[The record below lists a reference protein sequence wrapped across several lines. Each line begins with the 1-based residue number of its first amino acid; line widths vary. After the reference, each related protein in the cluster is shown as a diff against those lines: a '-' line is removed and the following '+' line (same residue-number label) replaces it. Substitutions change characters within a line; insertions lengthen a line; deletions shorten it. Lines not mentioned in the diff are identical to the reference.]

1 MNAAARI
8 AIVIPALE
16 EQATIRNVA
25 ERALRQSDWVI
36 VVNDGSSDGTAQ
48 ALDGLPVTLLSNPHT
63 LGKAAS
69 LWRGM
74 AIALAEDA
82 DAVVTLDGDGQH
94 EPEDVPRLLAAWRER
109 PEAIVI
115 GARQWQR
122 HEVPTMRYYANRFAN
137 FWVAWAAGYAIRDS
151 QSGFRLYPADVLRR
165 VRVAHDAGARFCF
178 ESEVLI
184 EAGRIG
190 VQSVPVPIAALYPQH
205 ARPSHFRPVADI
217 ALIVRMV
224 AWKLL
229 SRGLY
234 LPGLVRSLRGRN

>member
-1 MNAAARI
+1 MTAAARI
-8 AIVIPALE
+8 AIVIPALN
-16 EQATIRNVA
+16 EQATIRNIA

-36 VVNDGSSDGTAQ
+36 VMDDGSQDGTAQ
-48 ALDGLPVTLLSNPHT
+48 MLDGLPVTLVSNPRT

-94 EPEDVPRLLAAWRER
+94 EPEDIPRLLATWSAR
-109 PEAIVI
+109 PDAIVI
-115 GARQWQR
+115 GARQWQ
-122 HEVPTMRYYANRFAN
+122 HVEVPKMRYYANRFAN
-137 FWVAWAAGYAIRDS
+137 FWVAWAAGYSIPDS
-151 QSGFRLYPADVLRR
+151 QSGFRLYPAAVLRR
-165 VRVAHDAGARFCF
+165 VRVAHGAGARFCF

-190 VQSVPVPIAALYPQH
+190 VRSVPVPIAAIYPPQ

-217 ALIVRMV
+217 ARIVRMV

-229 SRGLY
+229 ARGLY
-234 LPGLVRSLRGRN
+234 LSGLVRSLRR

>member
-1 MNAAARI
+1 MSGALRI
-8 AIVIPALE
+8 AIVIPALD

-36 VVNDGSSDGTAQ
+36 VVNDGSRDGTAQ
-48 ALDGLPVTLLSNPHT
+48 ALEGLPVTLLSNPRT

-74 AIALAEDA
+74 AIALAEEA
-82 DAVVTLDGDGQH
+82 DAVITLDGDGQH
-94 EPEDVPRLLAAWRER
+94 EPEDVPRLLAAWLER

-115 GARQWQR
+115 GARQWRR
-122 HEVPTMRYYANRFAN
+122 HEVPKMRYYANRFAN
-137 FWVAWAAGYAIRDS
+137 FWVAWAAGYAIPDS
-151 QSGFRLYPADVLRR
+151 QSGFRIYPADVLKR

-190 VQSVPVPIAALYPQH
+190 VKSVPVPIAAIYPGL

-217 ALIVRMV
+217 VRIVRMV

-229 SRGLY
+229 ARGLH
-234 LPGLVRSLRGRN
+234 LPGLVRSLRR

>member
-1 MNAAARI
+1 LSAAIRL
-8 AIVIPALE
+8 AIVIPALDE
-16 EQATIRNVA
+16 EATIRNVA

-36 VVNDGSSDGTAQ
+36 VVDDGSRDGTAK
-48 ALDGLPVTLLSNPHT
+48 ALEGLPVSLVSNPRT

-74 AIALAEDA
+74 AIALAEEA

-94 EPEDVPRLLAAWRER
+94 EPEDVPKLLATWRER
-109 PEAIVI
+109 PDAIVI
-115 GARQWQR
+115 GARQWR
-122 HEVPTMRYYANRFAN
+122 RDAAPKMRYYANRFAN
-137 FWVAWAAGYAIRDS
+137 FWVAWAAGYAIPDS
-151 QSGFRLYPADVLRR
+151 QSGFRLYPVEVLRR
-165 VRVAHDAGARFCF
+165 VRVAHGTGARFCF

-190 VQSVPVPIAALYPQH
+190 VRSVPVPIAAIYPPQ

-234 LPGLVRSLRGRN
+234 LGGLLRSLRR